1 MPKDERVNILM
12 VDDQP
17 ARLLSYET
25 VLADLDENLLKASSG
40 KEALEILLKTAIAV
54 VLVDVVMPEMDGY
67 DLAALIRQ
75 HPRFRDTAI
84 ILVSGI
90 HISDLDRL
98 KGYDSGAVDY
108 VSVPIVP
115 EMLRAK
121 VRVYIDLFRKT
132 RELHRLNR
140 DLEHLVAER
149 TAELSRSN
157 EELRQFAVIASHDLQ
172 EPLRMISS
180 FVQLLSKR
188 YKGKLDATAEEFIR
202 FAVDGT
208 RRMHGLIDDLLVYSR
223 LDTTAAAST
232 SVDCQKALGRALDN
246 LRLAIDESGAVVEH
260 DSLPIV
266 RADESQLVQLLQNLI
281 GNAIK
286 FRQKDRPPRIQVGA
300 EPRDRKWCLSVRDN
314 GIGIDPRYFERI
326 FQIFQRLHGREEY
339 PGTGIGL
346 AICKKIVDRHRGRIW
361 VESKP
366 GQGSTFHFTLP
377 GSLETAGE
385 NGLGSHVESVP
396 ETAGNRI
403 PAEREVVLRPP
414 LEVKPVLDS
423 DPPPLSSTYSSLQ
436 CRDRRPT

>member
-1 MPKDERVNILM
+1 MSKTDERVNIVL

-17 ARLLSYET
+17 ARLTSYEAI
-25 VLADLDENLLKASSG
+25 LGELDANLLKASSG
-40 KEALEILLKTAIAV
+40 REALEVLLRTDVAV

-67 DLAALIRQ
+67 ELAGLIRQ

-90 HISDLDRL
+90 QMSDLDRL

-140 DLEHLVAER
+140 DLERLVEER

-188 YKGKLDATAEEFIR
+188 YQKKLDQNAEEFIR

-208 RRMHGLIDDLLVYSR
+208 RRMHELIDDLLAYSR
-223 LDTTAAAST
+223 LDKTVAGNA
-232 SVDCQKALGRALDN
+232 SVDCQEALRRALDN
-246 LRLAIDESGAVVEH
+246 LHVSIAESGAIVEH
-260 DSLPIV
+260 DALPIL

-281 GNAIK
+281 GNAVK
-286 FRQKDRPPRIQVGA
+286 FRHADRPPRIHVGA
-300 EPRDRKWCLSVRDN
+300 APADGRWCLSVRDN
-314 GIGIDPRYFERI
+314 GIGIEPQYFERI
-326 FQIFQRLHGREEY
+326 FQIFQRLHGRNEY

-346 AICKKIVDRHRGRIW
+346 AICKKIVERHRGRIW
-361 VESKP
+361 VESRP
-366 GQGSTFHFTLP
+366 GEGSVFRFTLP
-377 GSLETAGE
+377 GSLELVSE
-385 NGLGSHVESVP
+385 GLERTRIDGSILHP
-396 ETAGNRI
+396 ERKETTSGRGSI
-403 PAEREVVLRPP
+403 PAQGHVR
-414 LEVKPVLDS
+414 
-423 DPPPLSSTYSSLQ
+423 
-436 CRDRRPT
+436 

>member
-1 MPKDERVNILM
+1 MTGRSADPPSGRDPLRSHDGTAASRQEERVNIVL

-17 ARLLSYET
+17 SRLLSYEAI
-25 VLADLDENLLKASSG
+25 LGEMDANLLKATSG
-40 KEALEILLKTAIAV
+40 KEALGVLLKTDVAV
-54 VLVDVVMPEMDGY
+54 VLVDVVMPGMDGY
-67 DLAALIRQ
+67 ELAGLIRQ

-84 ILVSGI
+84 ILISGI
-90 HISDLDRL
+90 QMSDLDRL

-140 DLEHLVAER
+140 DLEQLVAER

-188 YKGKLDATAEEFIR
+188 YQKKLDQNAEEFIR

-208 RRMHGLIDDLLVYSR
+208 RRMHELIDDLLSYSR
-223 LDTTAAAST
+223 LDKIVAGNA
-232 SVDCQKALGRALDN
+232 SVDCQEALRRALDN
-246 LRLAIDESGAVVEH
+246 LHVTVSESAAVIEH

-266 RADESQLVQLLQNLI
+266 RVDESQLVQLLQNLL

-286 FRQKDRPPRIQVGA
+286 FRHADRPPRIHVGA
-300 EPRDRKWCLSVRDN
+300 EPMDGKWCLSVRDN
-314 GIGIDPRYFERI
+314 GIGIDPKFFERI
-326 FQIFQRLHGREEY
+326 FQIFQRLHGRHEY

-346 AICKKIVDRHRGRIW
+346 AICKKIVERHRGRIW
-361 VESKP
+361 VESRP
-366 GQGSTFHFTLP
+366 GEGSVFRFTLP
-377 GSLETAGE
+377 GSLEIAA
-385 NGLGSHVESVP
+385 ESTRTIRHEASNNHP
-396 ETAGNRI
+396 GRASSGQG
-403 PAEREVVLRPP
+403 PAAEHHR
-414 LEVKPVLDS
+414 
-423 DPPPLSSTYSSLQ
+423 
-436 CRDRRPT
+436 